1 MSGQAKEVYLPN
13 PCCKRGKPFVL
24 SADPKGKYFVYPF
37 GKTIVVREV
46 EDPSKGYTYAEHAA
60 ETTVAKFAPSG
71 FYIASADVTGRV
83 RIWDTTQEE
92 HALKYEYRPLAGR
105 ILDLAWTEDS
115 KRIVVCGE
123 SGERFAHAFLWDS
136 GSSVGEL
143 IGHTKVANSID
154 VKMSRPFRV
163 ATGSDDAHVGFYA
176 GPPFKLD
183 HKSNNHSNFVNAVRF
198 SPDGALFA
206 SGGADG
212 KVFVYDGRSGEL
224 QGEVTDG
231 DKAHARGVYAL
242 SWSADN
248 KRFITASADMT
259 VKMWDAEARAL
270 VATFKFEDALENQ
283 QLGCL
288 WMGEHI
294 MSVAL
299 NGHIYFHDESN
310 PGVPKR
316 VIKGHTQSITA
327 VAAEVGSGVAFTA
340 STDGKVCRY
349 NLSTG
354 AATELASSFPS
365 SVLSMQAVE
374 GVVAASCIND
384 TIAITQATADAVAA
398 TSPVPSTPNGV
409 AYAQGTTLVAC
420 LNEVVLQ
427 GKGSATVAVDYE
439 PQACAL
445 RSDATEAAVGGKDG
459 QIRIYAVSA
468 DGLTEKQVIKASGPV
483 SALAYSPNG
492 ALLASG
498 DTNRN
503 VYVFDT
509 SDFSLKMNRWRFHT
523 ARINDLAW
531 HPNSELLASTSLD
544 TNVIVWDMNKAMR
557 RIAIKGAH
565 PQHDVTAVTWITEDT
580 ILTGGR
586 DGAIRTFAITRH
598 E

>member
-1 MSGQAKEVYLPN
+1 MIWSLCNEGMCDRGIAKGPNNAPGWDYSGRKSKAIFQQW
-13 PCCKRGKPFVL
+13 
-24 SADPKGKYFVYPF
+24 
-37 GKTIVVREV
+37 
-46 EDPSKGYTYAEHAA
+46 DPSMQRP
-60 ETTVAKFAPSG
+60 V
-71 FYIASADVTGRV
+71 SANPHDFGNWSTN
-83 RIWDTTQEE
+83 DT
-92 HALKYEYRPLAGR
+92 
-105 ILDLAWTEDS
+105 ILDLIGLDYP
-115 KRIVVCGE
+115 C
-123 SGERFAHAFLWDS
+123 AHGPCYDRTHLIAPTIPII
-136 GSSVGEL
+136 GSE
-143 IGHTKVANSID
+143 
-154 VKMSRPFRV
+154 M
-163 ATGSDDAHVGFYA
+163 GSTTSD
-176 GPPFKLD
+176 
-183 HKSNNHSNFVNAVRF
+183 
-198 SPDGALFA
+198 
-206 SGGADG
+206 
-212 KVFVYDGRSGEL
+212 
-224 QGEVTDG
+224 
-231 DKAHARGVYAL
+231 RGVYAL

-420 LNEVVLQ
+420 LNEVSERV
-427 GKGSATVAVDYE
+427 
-439 PQACAL
+439 C
-445 RSDATEAAVGGKDG
+445 VGG
-459 QIRIYAVSA
+459 RV
-468 DGLTEKQVIKASGPV
+468 
-483 SALAYSPNG
+483 
-492 ALLASG
+492 
-498 DTNRN
+498 R
-503 VYVFDT
+503 
-509 SDFSLKMNRWRFHT
+509 
-523 ARINDLAW
+523 
-531 HPNSELLASTSLD
+531 
-544 TNVIVWDMNKAMR
+544 
-557 RIAIKGAH
+557 
-565 PQHDVTAVTWITEDT
+565 
-580 ILTGGR
+580 
-586 DGAIRTFAITRH
+586 
-598 E
+598 